1 VPESRTQRG
10 QARQRAAAAT
20 RDRLLTAAT
29 DLFAE
34 NGSEKTTIAMVARRA
49 GVASGTVHLHFADRE
64 ALLQAVLDQ
73 ALAQLKL
80 ALAEAAG
87 GKPQRTAAADVRQR
101 TEGLIA
107 FAVGEPE
114 LAAVLFQPVHL
125 ATPAGHDALEFL
137 VASQAAALTEGQ
149 QRGWVRPEVVPD
161 LAGRALVGSLVQ
173 VLGWWVR
180 RRRAGVPAP
189 DEAAIVATLAE
200 LRLYGTALRP
210 RE

>member
-1 VPESRTQRG
+1 MPESRTQRG

-20 RDRLLTAAT
+20 RDRLLAAAT
-29 DLFAE
+29 TLFADY
-34 NGSEKTTIAMVARRA
+34 GSDNTTIAMVARRA

-73 ALAQLKL
+73 ALGQLKL

-87 GKPQRTAAADVRQR
+87 RKPQRTAAADVRQR
-101 TEGLIA
+101 TVGLVA
-107 FAVGEPE
+107 FAVDQPD

-137 VASQAAALTEGQ
+137 VASQAAALSEGQ
-149 QRGWVRPEVVPD
+149 QRGWVRPDVVPD

-173 VLGWWVR
+173 VLGWWAR
-180 RRRAGVPAP
+180 RRRAGAPAP
-189 DEAAIVATLAE
+189 DEGAIVATLAD